1 MNQQVDESASKPKQQ
16 RAKWSE
22 HQITCAVRAVQ
33 RNILSQREAAKRYNI
48 PRRTL
53 RNHLKTGSMERK
65 LGRAAT
71 LTPEQEEDLVGR
83 IIRLAEVGMPLTP
96 KLVRKQA
103 FVFCKKNSIPNR
115 FSDTTSTAGRKWLK
129 LFLKRHPQLTRRKAQ
144 MMNPS
149 RAQKLNKFIVSDH
162 FDKVK
167 SLREKLHI
175 ENRPEC
181 LYNMDEKS
189 CRISLH
195 HQQTVLAQKGIK
207 RLHQIANEHAESVTV
222 VGCVNAVGNAIPPM
236 ILFRGKRMKPEFTD
250 NLPAGSLVKMTAKGY
265 MTHET
270 FIDFIEHLAKHKTSG
285 KCLLVFDGAACH
297 LDYSIVEEAVKH
309 DIALYCLPSNTTHE
323 LQPLDKSVYRSFEH
337 HWDQELLKF
346 VSKNPDRKLNKS
358 SFNMILSEVWPKCK
372 THDNIVN
379 GFKATG
385 LYPFDPEVIPEEAFA
400 PSALT
405 ELSIPA
411 SSENV
416 IASTSHGIVQNT
428 NITQMTGLNVNT
440 GSESDSDSDNIPL
453 SVLRTCAVSTTPSQ
467 LSTEVFDI
475 NDENR
480 NPEQPSYEETP
491 AVDPSVKHD
500 SNTVAAKSPFQTLI
514 PTPKILKINTAAPRK
529 KALNYRGQQ
538 VTKDLFATRK
548 VSTSSTRP
556 KGRPK
561 PSKDRGQKSGV
572 TRKNQQSLAGTWFCH
587 ACKEDKILDM
597 RQCKLCGAWFH
608 EICVGLDADDEDFE
622 CPVACITN

>member
-1 MNQQVDESASKPKQQ
+1 MEPVEKSEPKSKPK

-33 RNILSQREAAKRYNI
+33 RNILSQREAARRYNI

-71 LTPEQEEDLVGR
+71 LTPEQEDDLVSR

-103 FVFCKKNSIPNR
+103 YVFCKKNNIPNR

-162 FDKVK
+162 FDKLK
-167 SLREKLHI
+167 NLREELHI

-270 FIDFIEHLAKHKTSG
+270 FIQFIEHLAKHKTSG

-297 LDYSIVEEAVKH
+297 LDYSIVEEAAKH

-346 VSKNPDRKLNKS
+346 VSKNPERKLNKS
-358 SFNMILSEVWPKCK
+358 SFNMILSEVWPKCM

-385 LYPFDPEVIPEEAFA
+385 LYPFDPEAIAEEAFA

-416 IASTSHGIVQNT
+416 IASTSHDIVQKT
-428 NITQMTGLNVNT
+428 NITHIAGLNENSV
-440 GSESDSDSDNIPL
+440 SESESDSDNIPL
-453 SVLRTCAVSTTPSQ
+453 SVLRTRSVTPTPSQ
-467 LSTEVFDI
+467 LKAFDI
-475 NDENR
+475 NDENCKS
-480 NPEQPSYEETP
+480 SYKEIP
-491 AVDPSVKHD
+491 AVDPLVNQA
-500 SNTVAAKSPFQTLI
+500 SNTIAAKSPFQTLI
-514 PTPKILKINTAAPRK
+514 PTPKIFKINTSAPRK

-548 VSTSSTRP
+548 VSTSSIRP
-556 KGRPK
+556 KGRLNT
-561 PSKDRGQKSGV
+561 SKGRGQKSGV

-587 ACKEDKILDM
+587 ACREDKVLDM
-597 RQCKLCGAWFH
+597 RQCRICGARYH

-622 CPVACITN
+622 CPEACITN

>member
-1 MNQQVDESASKPKQQ
+1 MEPVEESAPKPKQK

-22 HQITCAVRAVQ
+22 HQIICAVRAVE
-33 RNILSQREAAKRYNI
+33 RKLLSQREAAKRYNI

-71 LTPEQEEDLVGR
+71 LTPVQEEDLVGR
-83 IIRLAEVGMPLTP
+83 IIRLAAVGMPLTP

-103 FVFCKKNSIPNR
+103 YVFCKRNNIPNR
-115 FSDTTSTAGRKWLK
+115 FSDATSTAGRKWLK
-129 LFLKRHPQLTRRKAQ
+129 LFLKRHPQLTKRKAQ
-144 MMNPS
+144 MMNPA

-167 SLREKLHI
+167 SLREELHI

-181 LYNMDEKS
+181 LYNMDEKG

-222 VGCVNAVGNAIPPM
+222 VGCVNAIGNAIPPM
-236 ILFRGKRMKPEFTD
+236 ILFKGKRMKPEFTD

-297 LDYSIVEEAVKH
+297 LDYSIVEEAEKH
-309 DIALYCLPSNTTHE
+309 DITLYCLPSNTTHE

-346 VSKNPDRKLNKS
+346 ISKNPERKLNKS
-358 SFNMILSEVWPKCK
+358 SFNMILSEVWPKCM

-385 LYPFDPEVIPEEAFA
+385 LYPFDPEIIPEEAFA

-405 ELSIPA
+405 ELSTPA

-416 IASTSHGIVQNT
+416 IASTSHDFAQNT
-428 NITQMTGLNVNT
+428 NVTQMTGLNVNT

-453 SVLRTCAVSTTPSQ
+453 SVLRTRADTPIASQ
-467 LSTEVFDI
+467 LSTGAFDF

-480 NPEQPSYEETP
+480 NPMQPSHEETP
-491 AVDPSVKHD
+491 AVDSLVNQG
-500 SNTVAAKSPFQTLI
+500 SNTRATQSPFQTLI
-514 PTPKILKINTAAPRK
+514 PTPKNLKINTAATRK

-548 VSTSSTRP
+548 ESTSSIKTKRTP
-556 KGRPK
+556 KTSKGRGK
-561 PSKDRGQKSGV
+561 KSVV
-572 TRKNQQSLAGTWFCH
+572 TRKKQQSLAGTWYCH
-587 ACKEDKILDM
+587 ACKKDKILDM

-608 EICVGLDADDEDFE
+608 EICVGLDADDEDFA
-622 CPVACITN
+622 CPVSCITN